1 MRKYLIILICL
12 FLCSCSNNSSSE
24 SKSSVNDISSIAES
38 SSEITVT
45 EVRIHKTGG
54 VAGVNETYIIH
65 NNKLEIKDK
74 YETEDKVYNLL
85 ANDFQYF
92 MEYDYKSINP
102 PVSEDRIMDAFHYA
116 NTITYSDGTKYT
128 VDAYI
133 ADINNK
139 IQSIRT
145 DDDYAI

>member
-12 FLCSCSNNSSSE
+12 FLCSCSNNSSLE
-24 SKSSVNDISSIAES
+24 SKSSVDVSSIVES
-38 SSEITVT
+38 SSEIIIT

-54 VAGVNETYIIH
+54 VAGVDETYIIH
-65 NNKLEIKDK
+65 DNKLEI
-74 YETEDKVYNLL
+74 ENKVYNLSD
-85 ANDFQYF
+85 NDFQYF
-92 MEYDYKSINP
+92 TEYDYKSIKPISNNK
-102 PVSEDRIMDAFHYA
+102 INDAFHYA
-116 NTITYSDGTKYT
+116 NTITYSDGIKFTI
-128 VDAYI
+128 DAYI

>member
-12 FLCSCSNNSSSE
+12 FLCSCSNNSSLE
-24 SKSSVNDISSIAES
+24 SKSLVDVSSIAES
-38 SSEITVT
+38 SSEIIVT

-54 VAGVNETYIIH
+54 VAGVDETYIIH
-65 NNKLEIKDK
+65 DNKLEI
-74 YETEDKVYNLL
+74 ENKVYNLS

-92 MEYDYKSINP
+92 MEYDYKSIKQ
-102 PVSEDRIMDAFHYA
+102 SISKDRVMDAFHYA
-116 NTITYSDGTKYT
+116 NTITYSDGTKFT

-133 ADINNK
+133 ADINSK